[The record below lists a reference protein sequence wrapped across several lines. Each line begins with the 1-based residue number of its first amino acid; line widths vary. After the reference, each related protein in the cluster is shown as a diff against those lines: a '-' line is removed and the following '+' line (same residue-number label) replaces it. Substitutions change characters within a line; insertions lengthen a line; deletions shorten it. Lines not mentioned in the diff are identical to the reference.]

1 LLLVSQMLLL
11 LLYFAQELVLRGKG
25 IICHMYGC
33 LRAQKIVSM
42 IRKAKNSTFY
52 VSKYTV
58 CTPVCGSLCFLL
70 FLPICVQMK
79 LRRNQTQKIYFFPQF
94 VLVPPLHSLSHPQPP
109 SSQCD
114 TNVAVTAAAAAALA
128 MLLLRTPYERSS
140 LADSVAAVR

>member
-1 LLLVSQMLLL
+1 VFS
-11 LLYFAQELVLRGKG
+11 F
-25 IICHMYGC
+25 ISPHM
-33 LRAQKIVSM
+33 RSDETSAKSN
-42 IRKAKNSTFY
+42 AKN
-52 VSKYTV
+52 
-58 CTPVCGSLCFLL
+58 
-70 FLPICVQMK
+70 I
-79 LRRNQTQKIYFFPQF
+79 FFPQF